1 MTAAERL
8 PGGLRKSCSACGDGS
23 NSYQGSRHVKSILL
37 ATAVIGGLAFSAPAT
52 RAGVITYD
60 TVAAF
65 NAATTG
71 LTLYQIPA
79 PATGNNQVAPSI
91 LIGPVTFA
99 DSLVLHLY
107 NDGLYG
113 AGQHYLATGG
123 VETLTL
129 SGATAIGFDL
139 GMFAGAGSFTAAVNG
154 GAPITVTAPGLPSH
168 GFFGIT
174 DTDPITSIVFTT
186 PEIPFVELDMLDF
199 QVGSVASSTDMPE
212 PASLALLGVGL
223 AGLLAARRR
232 MRPGAPARP
241 LS

>member
-1 MTAAERL
+1 M
-8 PGGLRKSCSACGDGS
+8 
-23 NSYQGSRHVKSILL
+23 KSILL
-37 ATAVIGGLAFSAPAT
+37 ATAVLGGLISSAPAT

-79 PATGNNQVAPSI
+79 PARGNNQIVAPSI

-154 GAPITVTAPGLPSH
+154 GAPITVTAPGRPSH

-212 PASLALLGVGL
+212 PTSLALLGVSLVGL
-223 AGLLAARRR
+223 TAARRR
-232 MRPGAPARP
+232 RSRDNSIRA
-241 LS
+241 